1 MTVIDLKQ
9 QAKPKRRATRDLAV
23 IDKHRGAGR
32 FFTKLVRDIE
42 SDLSGKR
49 NLSRIESELIRAFA
63 GAATTLQY
71 LNVQVA
77 LGEFERD
84 RPDGLRDHR
93 QHNVAHR
100 LAARIRA
107 SRSAM

>member
-49 NLSRIESELIRAFA
+49 NLSRIYEFELIPAFA

-77 LGEFERD
+77 LGK
-84 RPDGLRDHR
+84 
-93 QHNVAHR
+93 
-100 LAARIRA
+100 
-107 SRSAM
+107 